1 MTEKKRVRV
10 LQDLHK
16 AIYDAKIAKVRA
28 EEAVYAA
35 DYVLRELQKLE
46 EFLEEE
52 DPDETD

>member
-1 MTEKKRVRV
+1 MTEKKRAMVIK
-10 LQDLHK
+10 DLHK

-28 EEAVYAA
+28 EEAVSAA

-52 DPDETD
+52 DPDED